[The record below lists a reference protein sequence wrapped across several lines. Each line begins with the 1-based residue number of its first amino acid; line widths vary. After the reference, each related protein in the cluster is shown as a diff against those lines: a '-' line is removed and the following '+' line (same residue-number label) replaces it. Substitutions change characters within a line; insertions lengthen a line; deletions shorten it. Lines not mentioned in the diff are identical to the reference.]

1 MNPETASEDVQI
13 ALDAVC
19 YLISHHHISEV
30 DLAVERYCSKN
41 NIQKYA
47 NVVNMLGND
56 SVEIVSS
63 ALWFMNLT
71 IKMLLPDKR
80 KELMMQ
86 FNASDVG
93 KKLQSKGNVVNSES
107 LERQTEIWTEN
118 VQLYLEED

>member
-1 MNPETASEDVQI
+1 MNPATASEDVQI

-19 YLISHHHISEV
+19 YLIACNRISEV
-30 DLAVERYCSKN
+30 ETAVERYCSKN
-41 NIQKYA
+41 NIRKYA
-47 NVVNMLGND
+47 NVVNMLEND

-71 IKMLLPDKR
+71 IEMSLPDKV

-86 FNASDVG
+86 FNALDVG

>member
-13 ALDAVC
+13 ALETVC

-63 ALWFMNLT
+63 TLWFMNLT
-71 IKMLLPDKR
+71 IEMSLPDKR